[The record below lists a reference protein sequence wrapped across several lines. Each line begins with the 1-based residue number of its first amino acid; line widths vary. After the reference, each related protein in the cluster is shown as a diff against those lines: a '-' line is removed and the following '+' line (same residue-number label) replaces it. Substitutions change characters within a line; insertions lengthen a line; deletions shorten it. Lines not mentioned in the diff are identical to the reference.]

1 MNSSTLFIISEA
13 IISNSKTRK
22 YSFDPTKS
30 LEHNINSSK
39 SNFTFVVESILEYV
53 KISKDVAPD
62 QKVSVIYGDKTPKI
76 LNSWEQQSLFFM
88 LKQFSIIHETNESF
102 ENFEELFSIHC
113 SNMNLRIVYFFY
125 SDQETEELNQLLKNK
140 FQKLKFEMIPIPS
153 LYSIEMKKKM
163 SMMTKEFF
171 GIIQIKLNNLPLK
184 NKIEEILIQVNEKNF
199 NFCFSQQK
207 LNLLKI

>member
-1 MNSSTLFIISEA
+1 MNSSTLFIISEG

-30 LEHNINSSK
+30 LEQNINSSK
-39 SNFTFVVESILEYV
+39 SNFTFVVESILEYF

-76 LNSWEQQSLFFM
+76 LNSWDQQSLFFM

-113 SNMNLRIVYFFY
+113 SNLNLRIVYFCY
-125 SDQETEELNQLLKNK
+125 SNQETEELNQLLKNK

-153 LYSIEMKKKM
+153 LDSSEMKKKM
-163 SMMTKEFF
+163 TMMTKEFF

-199 NFCFSQQK
+199 NFLF
-207 LNLLKI
+207 

>member
-1 MNSSTLFIISEA
+1 MNSTLFIISEA

-30 LEHNINSSK
+30 LEQNINSSK
-39 SNFTFVVESILEYV
+39 SNFTFVVESILEYF

-76 LNSWEQQSLFFM
+76 LNSWDQQSLFFM

-113 SNMNLRIVYFFY
+113 SNLNLRIVYFCY
-125 SDQETEELNQLLKNK
+125 SNQETEELNQLLKNK

-153 LYSIEMKKKM
+153 LDSSEMKKKM
-163 SMMTKEFF
+163 TMMTKEFF

-199 NFCFSQQK
+199 NFLF
-207 LNLLKI
+207 